1 MLCGN
6 NCNMNIFI
14 IDFDDTLFDTF
25 GYKHARLQA
34 LETLGVSKDVFWKTY
49 KEARKDETGAMVYS
63 DRRHAQILA
72 QENFDEEKV
81 FSLLQS
87 VNKRLKDFVYPDTFL
102 FLKTLKK
109 KNIPM
114 ILLSLGDPA
123 MQELKVKGSGVDN
136 YFEHMFMVEDTK
148 EHILKKILAHY
159 SSEKAW
165 FINDKVLETQLLHKK
180 FPLITP
186 VLHMSP
192 GIEKQQYI
200 ESGLPYFST
209 LTEILEYVESH
220 P

>member
-6 NCNMNIFI
+6 NCNMNIFV

-25 GYKHARLQA
+25 GYKHARLQI
-34 LETLGVSKDVFWKTY
+34 LQTLGVSKDVFWKTY
-49 KEARKDETGAMVYS
+49 KEARKDGTGAMVYS
-63 DRRHAQILA
+63 DRRHAQMLA
-72 QENFDEEKV
+72 KENFDEEKV
-81 FSLLQS
+81 FSLLGS
-87 VNKRLKDFVYPDTFL
+87 VNKRFSDFVYPDTFV
-102 FLKTLKK
+102 FLEELKK

-123 MQELKVKGSGVDN
+123 MQGLKVKGSGVDK
-136 YFEHMFMVEDTK
+136 YFESMFMVEDTK
-148 EHILKKILAHY
+148 EHVLRKILASY
-159 SSEKAW
+159 CPETTW
-165 FINDKVLETQLLHKK
+165 FINDKVLETQMLHKK
-180 FPLITP
+180 FPLINP

-220 P
+220 S